1 MFTCSGRYNRI
12 PGTITIGE
20 GYISFS
26 NIKEPGQ
33 GPSSFSFGGRSYPA
47 GAQNAEVPEPST
59 FDFAGRT
66 FLTGDRPT
74 SISIPVQAI
83 FEMSVEEVV
92 PDLYEV
98 AWGYT
103 YTSKLV
109 LLVDTEVVPGHPRHE
124 LEALNAQELSD
135 AIKTEMFMINKKTS
149 LHDSDDRVFLRRR
162 CGRSSRSP
170 ANIVGPSTR
179 SPNKIAT
186 SVALPSNRHIIPQVE
201 KVCAS
206 CRIHRRP
213 ERNGGGSNRQF
224 LGEIIY
230 GMGLF
235 HRTP

>member
-12 PGTITIGE
+12 PGTIIIGE
-20 GYISFS
+20 GHISFS

-124 LEALNAQELSD
+124 LEAMNAQELSD
-135 AIKTEMFMINKKTS
+135 AIKTEMFMINKKAS
-149 LHDSDDRVFLRRR
+149 LHDSDDRVFLKETVREIVKVPCKY
-162 CGRSSRSP
+162 CGTL
-170 ANIVGPSTR
+170 N
-179 SPNKIAT
+179 
-186 SVALPSNRHIIPQVE
+186 
-201 KVCAS
+201 
-206 CRIHRRP
+206 
-213 ERNGGGSNRQF
+213 
-224 LGEIIY
+224 EITKQNCHKCGAPIK
-230 GMGLF
+230 
-235 HRTP
+235 

>member
-12 PGTITIGE
+12 QGTITIGE
-20 GYISFS
+20 GHISFS
-26 NIKEPGQ
+26 NTKEPVQ
-33 GPSSFSFGGRSYPA
+33 GPSRFSFGGRSYPA
-47 GAQNAEVPEPST
+47 GAQNAEVSEPST

-124 LEALNAQELSD
+124 LEALNTQELSD
-135 AIKTEMFMINKKTS
+135 AIKTEVFMINKKAS
-149 LHDSDDRVFLRRR
+149 LHDSDDRVFLKETVREIVKVPCKY
-162 CGRSSRSP
+162 CGTL
-170 ANIVGPSTR
+170 N
-179 SPNKIAT
+179 
-186 SVALPSNRHIIPQVE
+186 
-201 KVCAS
+201 
-206 CRIHRRP
+206 
-213 ERNGGGSNRQF
+213 
-224 LGEIIY
+224 EITKQNCHKCGAPIK
-230 GMGLF
+230 
-235 HRTP
+235 